1 MTGKPIRVISIYD
14 QEKYGK
20 AKFIFLIEGVVF
32 IIMKEKMIRLATVD
46 EVKKFVSAALQ
57 CDFDVDV
64 CYNRIVID
72 AKSILGVF
80 SLDLRND
87 LTVRMHGENLE
98 FEELLDQLAPLK
110 EREAIA

>member
-1 MTGKPIRVISIYD
+1 
-14 QEKYGK
+14 
-20 AKFIFLIEGVVF
+20 
-32 IIMKEKMIRLATVD
+32 MKEKVIRLASVD

-64 CYNRIVID
+64 CYNRIIID

-80 SLDLRND
+80 SLDLRNN
-87 LTVRMHGENLE
+87 LTVRMHGDSSE
-98 FEELLDQLAPLK
+98 FEALLDKLAPLN